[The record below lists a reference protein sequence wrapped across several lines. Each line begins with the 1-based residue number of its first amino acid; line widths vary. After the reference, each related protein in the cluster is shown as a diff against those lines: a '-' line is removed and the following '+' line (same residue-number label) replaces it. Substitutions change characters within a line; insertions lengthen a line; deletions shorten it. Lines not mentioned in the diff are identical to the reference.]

1 MSDAS
6 QPNMTRRG
14 LLGSSLAA
22 ATGATLTLAA
32 GAAAAAATPVAPPAA
47 LAGTPPAA
55 PKVEPFLGQ
64 HQSGIVTPQQAHI
77 YFATLDLT
85 TTKRADVV
93 ALLQRWTLAAQ
104 RMARGETGLV
114 LGTDLDAAPVDSGES
129 VGLAPAR
136 LTVTFGFGP
145 GLFIRDGVDRYGL
158 ASKRPE
164 ALVDLPKFNGDQL
177 IPERCG
183 GDISIQACADDPQVA
198 FHAMR
203 QLVSM
208 ADGVG
213 SLRWMQTGFVSGE
226 RNLMGFKDGTNN
238 PSVKDQNLMHTH
250 VWVGKE
256 GGWMQDGSYQ
266 VVRRIRIALEHWDRT
281 KLGFQEEVVG
291 RHKASGAP
299 LGKKHAHDAMDLD
312 ATDAQGNLVVPETAH
327 ARVASPKQND
337 GAQML
342 RRGYSYNDGA
352 NFYAERWPPWRQGI
366 LYDAGLFFAAYQR
379 DPRTSFIRV
388 NQALSMQDMMNQYTT
403 HVGSGI
409 FACPPGAREGSYIGA
424 PLFEA

>member
-1 MSDAS
+1 MSDTNK
-6 QPNMTRRG
+6 PNLTRRG
-14 LLGSSLAA
+14 LLGGSLVAA
-22 ATGATLTLAA
+22 AGATLSLATPTA
-32 GAAAAAATPVAPPAA
+32 AVAAAQPVTPQ
-47 LAGTPPAA
+47 
-55 PKVEPFLGQ
+55 VEPFWGQ
-64 HQSGIVTPQQAHI
+64 HQSGILTPQQGHI
-77 YFATLDLT
+77 YFAALDLT
-85 TTKRADVV
+85 TIKRAELVT
-93 ALLQRWTLAAQ
+93 LLKRWTIAAN
-104 RMARGETGLV
+104 RMSRGDTGLA
-114 LGTDLDAAPVDSGES
+114 LGTDLEAAPADSAET
-129 VGLAPAR
+129 VGLPPSR
-136 LTVTFGFGP
+136 LTITFGFGP
-145 GLFIRDGVDRYGL
+145 GLFTHEGVDRYGL
-158 ASKRPE
+158 AGKRPE

-198 FHAMR
+198 FHAVR
-203 QLVSM
+203 QLITM
-208 ADGVG
+208 ADGIAT
-213 SLRWMQTGFVSGE
+213 LRWMQSGFASGS

-238 PSVKDQNLMHTH
+238 PSVKDPGLMNTH

-256 GGWMQDGSYQ
+256 GDWMQDGSYQ

-291 RHKASGAP
+291 RHKMSGAP
-299 LGKKHAHDAMDLD
+299 LGMKREHDTMDLD
-312 ATDAQGNLVVPETAH
+312 AKDAEGNPVVPETAH

-352 NFYAERWPPWRQGI
+352 SMYAERWPPWRQGV

-388 NQALSMQDMMNQYTT
+388 NQALSLQDMMNQYTT

-409 FACPPGAREGSYIGA
+409 FACPPGVREGSYVGA
-424 PLFEA
+424 PMFES